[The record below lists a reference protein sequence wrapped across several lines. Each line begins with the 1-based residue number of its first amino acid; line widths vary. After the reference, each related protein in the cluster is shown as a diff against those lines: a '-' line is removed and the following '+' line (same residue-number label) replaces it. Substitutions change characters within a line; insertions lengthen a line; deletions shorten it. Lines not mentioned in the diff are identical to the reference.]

1 MFKKIL
7 LMMVMVFKQSIYF
20 PQSELLFV
28 VLRLHYISA
37 NFPASFYLLHMEWP
51 SFSTQPV

>member
-28 VLRLHYISA
+28 VLRLHYIS